1 MKRILDGKT
10 YNTATAERVAEF
22 DNGLPRSDFGC
33 CEETLYKTKRGA
45 WFLHGRGHGQTR
57 WAGRYGDMRG
67 WGEDIEPLTE
77 AEALT
82 WSEERRIDP
91 DTVAAHFNVEEA

>member
-1 MKRILDGKT
+1 
-10 YNTATAERVAEF
+10 
-22 DNGLPRSDFGC
+22 
-33 CEETLYKTKRGA
+33 
-45 WFLHGRGHGQTR
+45 
-57 WAGRYGDMRG
+57 MRG

-82 WSEERRIDP
+82 WCEERRIDP